1 MPELPEVETIVKDL
15 DKIVRGLK
23 ITDIWIDP
31 PPFPRIY
38 PEQAKINKK
47 RRGAGWP
54 KMVKKPSY
62 SEFIKQIKNRKIL
75 KARRRAKY
83 ILIDLSRNKTLIIHQ
98 KISGHLLFGKWVIKG
113 KQVKILSN
121 GPLKDDPQNRFIRLI
136 FYLNNGK
143 QLGLS
148 DLRRFAKV
156 LLVDTDKI
164 NNLQEIK
171 ELGPEPLDKKFT
183 FKKFKE
189 ILQNKRGKTKQV
201 LMNQNIIAGIG
212 NIYSDE
218 ILFEAKTHPL
228 KQIQELKED
237 DLERIYNSIKKILRR
252 AIVLRGDS
260 MSDYRDIKGR
270 KGRYQEVQKVYQ
282 REGQKCYRCGGI
294 IKRIKISGRS
304 AHFCATCQNL

>member
-23 ITDIWIDP
+23 ITDIWTD
-31 PPFPRIY
+31 
-38 PEQAKINKK
+38 
-47 RRGAGWP
+47 WP
-54 KMVKKPSY
+54 KMIKKPSY

-75 KARRRAKY
+75 KVRRRAKY
-83 ILIDLSRNKTLIIHQ
+83 ILIDLSKNKTLIIHQ
-98 KISGHLLFGKWVIKG
+98 KISGHLLYGSWAVKDKEIKS
-113 KQVKILSN
+113 LSN
-121 GPLKDDPQNRFIRLI
+121 GPLKDDPRNRFIRLI

-156 LLVDTDKI
+156 LLIDTDKVS
-164 NNLQEIK
+164 NLQEIK

-189 ILQNKRGKTKQV
+189 IFERLASTRKGGGKTKQV
-201 LMNQNIIAGIG
+201 LMSQNVIAGIG

-218 ILFEAKTHPL
+218 ILFEARIHPL
-228 KQIQELKED
+228 KQIQDLKDD
-237 DLERIYNSIKKILRR
+237 DLKRIYNSIKKILRR

-260 MSDYRDIKGR
+260 MSDYRDVKGR

-282 REGQKCYRCGGI
+282 REGQKCYRCRGT
-294 IKRIKISGRS
+294 IKRIKIGGRS
-304 AHFCATCQNL
+304 AHYCPHCQPCSRFSAVAKR

>member
-1 MPELPEVETIVKDL
+1 MPELPEVETIVRDL
-15 DKIVRGLK
+15 NKTVQGLK
-23 ITDIWIDP
+23 ITNIWTDW
-31 PPFPRIY
+31 
-38 PEQAKINKK
+38 K
-47 RRGAGWP
+47 

-62 SEFIKQIKNRKIL
+62 SDFIKQIKNRKIL

-83 ILIDLSRNKTLIIHQ
+83 ILIDLNESKTLIIHQ
-98 KISGHLLFGKWVIKG
+98 KISGHLLYGKWAVKG
-113 KQVKILSN
+113 KEIKVLSN

-156 LLVDTDKI
+156 LLIDTSKI
-164 NNLQEIK
+164 NNLEEIK

-189 ILQNKRGKTKQV
+189 ILKIRRGKIKQV

-218 ILFEAKTHPL
+218 ILFEAKIHPL
-228 KQIQELKED
+228 KQIQELKD
-237 DLERIYNSIKKILRR
+237 GDLKRIYQAMKKILQR
-252 AIVLRGDS
+252 AVVLRGDS
-260 MSDYRDIKGR
+260 MSDYRDVKGR
-270 KGRYQEVQKVYQ
+270 KGRYQDVQKVYQ
-282 REGQKCYRCGGI
+282 REGQKCYQCKDV
-294 IKRIKISGRS
+294 IKRIKIAGRS
-304 AHFCATCQNL
+304 AHFCPTCQKL

>member
-15 DKIVRGLK
+15 DKIVRGLR
-23 ITDIWIDP
+23 ITNIWTD
-31 PPFPRIY
+31 
-38 PEQAKINKK
+38 
-47 RRGAGWP
+47 WP

-83 ILIDLSRNKTLIIHQ
+83 ILINLSKNKTLIIHQ
-98 KISGHLLFGKWVIKG
+98 KISGHLLYGSWAVKG
-113 KQVKILSN
+113 KEIKSLSN

-156 LLVDTDKI
+156 LLIDTDKV

-189 ILQNKRGKTKQV
+189 ILQNKRGKTKQA
-201 LMNQNIIAGIG
+201 LMSQNVIAGIG

-218 ILFEAKTHPL
+218 ILFEARIHPL
-228 KQIQELKED
+228 KQIQDLKDD
-237 DLERIYNSIKKILRR
+237 DLKRIYNSIKKILRR
-252 AIVLRGDS
+252 AIILRGDS
-260 MSDYRDIKGR
+260 MSDYRDVKGR

-282 REGQKCYRCGGI
+282 RKGQKCYRCRGT
-294 IKRIKISGRS
+294 IKRIKTGGRS
-304 AHFCATCQNL
+304 AHYCPVCQKL